1 MSNPNEQELYTL
13 RALAEQALNPN
24 ADVQQIMQH
33 LHANMEAMNAM
44 QQQLGSLQAAVHD
57 QVLNQDPSAP
67 NLAPITSLTAAIQAM
82 ASQQHEQ
89 QQLQQRYQHDLQQ
102 VLNSLA
108 SRSSTPSRATIPAP
122 LSPKFKGTGEFTF
135 AEFTSKLVTMHSR
148 YPESLKSD
156 VDKINYAL
164 QSLEGVP
171 ALYFAPYVNG
181 QVNDDEN
188 LLTSYPTFIKVLDEM
203 YGDQHNLDEVNHLL
217 TRLRQSGPMTE
228 YIAKFRSLSGRSG
241 WNDVSLLSRFKEGLS
256 DEIKSM
262 LTPQWH
268 TLTSLRLAQSA
279 ATSAYQNLQA
289 QHKFRSRHNPFR
301 PQYHPQSHR
310 RHPTPALAPS
320 PAVSSATAMDLD
332 AMRVKHITAD
342 EKQRRRDNGLC
353 LYCGGAN
360 HFAGSCPVKKARLA
374 HVTVDNSDS
383 ENDLA

>member
-1 MSNPNEQELYTL
+1 MSNEQELYTL
-13 RALAEQALNPN
+13 RALAEQAQNPN

-33 LHANMEAMNAM
+33 LHANMEAMSNM
-44 QQQLGSLQAAVHD
+44 QQQLGSLQATVHE
-57 QVLNQDPSAP
+57 QAQHQDSSTP
-67 NLAPITSLTAAIQAM
+67 NSSPITSLTAAIQAM
-82 ASQQHEQ
+82 AAQQHEQ
-89 QQLQQRYQHDLQQ
+89 QQIHQRYQHDLQQ
-102 VLNSLA
+102 VLNGLA
-108 SRSSTPSRATIPAP
+108 QRASPTSRAPVPPP

-135 AEFTSKLVTMHSR
+135 AEFSSKLVTMQSR
-148 YPESLKSD
+148 YPDSLKTD

-181 QVNDDEN
+181 QVNDDEDI
-188 LLTSYPTFIKVLDEM
+188 LTSYPTFLKVLDEM
-203 YGDQHNLDEVNHLL
+203 YGDQHNLDEVHHLL
-217 TRLRQSGPMTE
+217 NRLRQSGPMTE

-268 TLTSLRLAQSA
+268 TLTNLRLAQSA

-289 QHKFRSRHNPFR
+289 QHKFRTRHNSFR

-310 RHPTPALAPS
+310 RHPAPVVASSPATPA
-320 PAVSSATAMDLD
+320 ATAMDLD

-360 HFAGSCPVKKARLA
+360 HFASSCPVKRARLA
-374 HVTVDNSDS
+374 QVIVESDS